1 MIRHRATGA
10 RKMAAWSKFAV
21 SFRGE
26 RRHQGYR
33 IRSSRQVS
41 HRLNPWYRKFDRR
54 TSRSILME
62 NERSPMFAVALI
74 VGIIAALGFF
84 LLAAAVAGGGM

>member
-1 MIRHRATGA
+1 
-10 RKMAAWSKFAV
+10 
-21 SFRGE
+21 
-26 RRHQGYR
+26 
-33 IRSSRQVS
+33 
-41 HRLNPWYRKFDRR
+41 
-54 TSRSILME
+54 ME